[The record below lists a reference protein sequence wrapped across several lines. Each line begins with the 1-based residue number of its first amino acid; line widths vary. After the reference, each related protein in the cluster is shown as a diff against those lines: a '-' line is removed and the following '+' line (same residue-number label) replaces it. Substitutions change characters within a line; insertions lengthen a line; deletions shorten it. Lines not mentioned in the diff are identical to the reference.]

1 MNMSV
6 LRQVLETSVASLKEN
21 QVLFRATSLAMLQLC
36 NIARNILREVVFCN
50 LSHSG
55 TRKMIYHINRFSL
68 SWAFCTCNLFS
79 GLFCLVVYYNQ
90 TTNQNNQSS
99 WDTVTYFGLNGLSMI
114 LCLWS
119 TLHSLSLLRAIQ
131 DHAQNVEEQLWMEGR
146 REVSITVSHRPVTIT
161 DLKQERS
168 FFRQTVSIFYN
179 WLKLLVEK
187 SIIKSWRHGR
197 RTRIPY
203 EKKRPNT
210 MRVLYLLSSWD
221 PLGVL

>member
-1 MNMSV
+1 MPITGRHSRGGARSRKKSQN
-6 LRQVLETSVASLKEN
+6 LKN
-21 QVLFRATSLAMLQLC
+21 NSGGST
-36 NIARNILREVVFCN
+36 ARCKR
-50 LSHSG
+50 
-55 TRKMIYHINRFSL
+55 T
-68 SWAFCTCNLFS
+68 
-79 GLFCLVVYYNQ
+79 
-90 TTNQNNQSS
+90 
-99 WDTVTYFGLNGLSMI
+99 WDTVQYFGLNGLSMI

-131 DHAQNVEEQLWMEGR
+131 DHAQNLEEQLWMEGR

-187 SIIKSWRHGR
+187 SIIKSWRHGC
-197 RTRIPY
+197 RTRIPN